1 MKSALILKT
10 YFWLYNIIRNYGPL
24 TLSQINE
31 MWVKDTRFSEGKP
44 LLRQTFSRYRSDVE
58 DLFDITIGCD
68 KQSRYYIKD
77 SQLIEAD
84 QKASLLSLAEKNALA
99 DMMQFYHRIILEP
112 NLSENI
118 YFNIIVDG
126 MRKNVMLEIDYQQDD
141 DSIAFHQQVEPY
153 FVKQHQA
160 HWYLMGRKSDGSFG
174 SFAFARIREI
184 RQTDRKFQLKYENL
198 VKLCEQIA
206 DFFRVQ

>member
-1 MKSALILKT
+1 
-10 YFWLYNIIRNYGPL
+10 
-24 TLSQINE
+24 
-31 MWVKDTRFSEGKP
+31 
-44 LLRQTFSRYRSDVE
+44 
-58 DLFDITIGCD
+58 
-68 KQSRYYIKD
+68 
-77 SQLIEAD
+77 
-84 QKASLLSLAEKNALA
+84 
-99 DMMQFYHRIILEP
+99 
-112 NLSENI
+112 
-118 YFNIIVDG
+118 
-126 MRKNVMLEIDYQQDD
+126 MLEIDYQQDD

>member
-1 MKSALILKT
+1 MKSALIFKT

-24 TLSQINE
+24 TLSEINE
-31 MWVKDTRFSEGKP
+31 MWVKDTRLSEGKP
-44 LLRQTFSRYRSDVE
+44 MIRQTFSRYRSDVE

-68 KQSRYYIKD
+68 NKSRYYIED
-77 SQLIEAD
+77 SQLKEAD
-84 QKASLLSLAEKNALA
+84 IKTSLFNSTEKNALA
-99 DMMQFYHRIILEP
+99 EMMQFYHRIILEP

-141 DSIAFHQQVEPY
+141 DIVVFHQHVEPY

-160 HWYLMGRKSDGSFG
+160 HWYLMGRNSDGTFG
-174 SFAFARIREI
+174 SFAFSRIRELRI
-184 RQTDRKFQLKYENL
+184 TDRQFQLKYENL
-198 VKLCEQIA
+198 VKLCEENS

>member
-24 TLSQINE
+24 TLSEINE
-31 MWVKDTRFSEGKP
+31 MWVKDSRVSEGKP

-58 DLFDITIGCD
+58 DLFDISISCD
-68 KQSRYYIKD
+68 NKSRYYIED
-77 SQLIEAD
+77 SQLKEAD
-84 QKASLLSLAEKNALA
+84 IKASLLSSAEKDKLAE
-99 DMMQFYHRIILEP
+99 MMQFYHRIILEP

-118 YFNIIVDG
+118 YFNIIVDS

-141 DSIAFHQQVEPY
+141 DIVVFHQQVEPY
-153 FVKQHQA
+153 FVKQRGV

-174 SFAFARIREI
+174 SFALATIREI
-184 RQTDRKFQLKYENL
+184 HQTDRKFKLEYANF

-206 DFFRVQ
+206 DFS

>member
-24 TLSQINE
+24 TLSEINE
-31 MWVKDTRFSEGKP
+31 MWVKDSRVSEGKP
-44 LLRQTFSRYRSDVE
+44 MIRQTFSRYRSDIE
-58 DLFDITIGCD
+58 DLFDITICCD
-68 KQSRYYIKD
+68 KKSRYFIKD
-77 SQLIEAD
+77 SKLMEAD
-84 QKASLLSLAEKNALA
+84 QKASLLSSAEKNALA
-99 DMMQFYHRIILEP
+99 EMMQFYHRIILEP

-118 YFNIIVDG
+118 FFNIIVDG
-126 MRKNVMLEIDYQQDD
+126 MRKNVILEIDYLQDD
-141 DSIAFHQQVEPY
+141 DSVVFHQQVEPY
-153 FVKQHQA
+153 FVKQHDE

-184 RQTDRKFQLKYENL
+184 RQTDRIFQLEYANL

-206 DFFRVQ
+206 DFS

>member
-24 TLSQINE
+24 TLSEINE
-31 MWVKDTRFSEGKP
+31 MWVKDSRVSEGKP

-68 KQSRYYIKD
+68 NKSRYYIKD
-77 SQLIEAD
+77 SQLMEAD
-84 QKASLLSLAEKNALA
+84 KKASLLSSAEKNALA
-99 DMMQFYHRIILEP
+99 EMMQFYHRIILEP
-112 NLSENI
+112 NFSENI

-126 MRKNVMLEIDYQQDD
+126 MRKNVVLEIDYLQDD
-141 DSIAFHQQVEPY
+141 DLIAFNQQVEPY
-153 FVKQHQA
+153 FVKQHGV

-184 RQTDRKFQLKYENL
+184 RQTDRKFQLEYANL

-206 DFFRVQ
+206 DFS